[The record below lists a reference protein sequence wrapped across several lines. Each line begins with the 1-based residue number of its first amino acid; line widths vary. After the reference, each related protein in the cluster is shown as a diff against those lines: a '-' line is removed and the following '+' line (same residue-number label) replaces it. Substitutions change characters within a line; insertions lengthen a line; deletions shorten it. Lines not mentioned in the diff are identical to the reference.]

1 MGLELW
7 SLPPFFNWNIVDL
20 QYYIFPLNNS
30 VSIFLQLILHLKVL
44 QNDGYIS
51 LLYSIIYLYCLW
63 VCFLWFTWLYMNEIC
78 IEKEL
83 LHYISWRK
91 VFRLEVYVQEEWFM
105 CMSSSQV
112 MDYYSHSFQVYY
124 SACQQITYCNLVSY
138 YVILNYSSA
147 YTMDE

>member
-78 IEKEL
+78 IEKGIIAL
-83 LHYISWRK
+83 Y
-91 VFRLEVYVQEEWFM
+91 FLEESFSFGSLCTGRMVYVYVEQPSYGLLQSFILGLLLS
-105 CMSSSQV
+105 MST
-112 MDYYSHSFQVYY
+112 DY
-124 SACQQITYCNLVSY
+124 L
-138 YVILNYSSA
+138 L
-147 YTMDE
+147 